1 MYQERPHCNHT
12 SKATAR
18 APDGYKREARISATY
33 TEVIDET
40 NPTSAQLQERQIQQ
54 EKRPVTRQ
62 LMEGKVKCL
71 ASPKG
76 AGHVS
81 RLGGTF
87 SLFYS
92 GEYFHLLFCS
102 FFLLVRFAVV

>member
-1 MYQERPHCNHT
+1 M
-12 SKATAR
+12 
-18 APDGYKREARISATY
+18 SAIY
-33 TEVIDET
+33 TEVIEET
-40 NPTSAQLQERQIQQ
+40 KPTSAQLQERQIQQ
-54 EKRPVTRQ
+54 EKGAVTRQ

-87 SLFYS
+87 SLFFIPVNIFTY
-92 GEYFHLLFCS
+92 YFFSLFL
-102 FFLLVRFAVV
+102 FVRFAVV